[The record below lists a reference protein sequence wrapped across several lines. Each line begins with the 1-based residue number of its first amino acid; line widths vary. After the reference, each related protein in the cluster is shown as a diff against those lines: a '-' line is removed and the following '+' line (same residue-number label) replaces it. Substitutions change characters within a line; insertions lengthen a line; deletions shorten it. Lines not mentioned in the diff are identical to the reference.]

1 MSANIPFEI
10 QEEIIKRVL
19 PVKSLIQFRSVSKQ
33 WKSLIHS
40 PEFIAD
46 HSVNPAQPY
55 HLLVSYTVPSVQ
67 VNYVSIVDDDSFPHH
82 KFSPNITPTAKLVT
96 YPLRLASCHG
106 LVFLYGYSRD
116 LANGLIVLWNPS
128 IRKSV
133 GIASAPYGYGHGDVF
148 GFGVCPKTSD
158 PTIVKITYL
167 SKPYK
172 AEVFTLSSGAW
183 KSISMNLPY
192 KSLYFI
198 SQQVVIDG
206 VIHWAAFD
214 TSVDKAPCKIISF
227 DLTTKEFGEVEL
239 PDRLAWGYRYS
250 HISKLNES
258 LSVVGYLRC
267 DGRPQV
273 CDVWV
278 LSSENGNPK
287 PSFTQLFTLKVKPSV
302 NKFDYTITRFRKNGQ
317 PIFEHIPSR
326 DGSHLIELGVYEP
339 CSEHINGHGTYGLTN
354 SYTESL
360 HLLNHADSII
370 Q

>member
-1 MSANIPFEI
+1 MNLLFHANIPFEI

-33 WKSLIHS
+33 WKSLIDS

-46 HSVNPAQPY
+46 HSVNPAQPH
-55 HLLVSYTVPSVQ
+55 HLLVCYTVPSK

-106 LVFLYGYSRD
+106 LVFLY
-116 LANGLIVLWNPS
+116 
-128 IRKSV
+128 
-133 GIASAPYGYGHGDVF
+133 ASAPYDGYPDVF
-148 GFGVCPKTSD
+148 GFGVCPKTND
-158 PTIVKITYL
+158 PTIVKITYM

-183 KSISMNLPY
+183 KSISMNLPD

-198 SQQVVIDG
+198 SRQVVVDG

-214 TSVDKAPCKIISF
+214 LSVDKAPCKIISF

-258 LSVVGYLRC
+258 LAVVGYLGC

-278 LSSENGNPK
+278 LSSENGDPK

-302 NKFDYTITRFRKNGQ
+302 KNFEYTITRFRKNGQ
-317 PIFEHIPSR
+317 PIFEHIRR
-326 DGSHLIELGVYEP
+326 DGSHLIDLEVYEP
-339 CSEHINGHGTYGLTN
+339 CSEHINGHG
-354 SYTESL
+354 
-360 HLLNHADSII
+360 
-370 Q
+370 

>member
-1 MSANIPFEI
+1 MSSTN
-10 QEEIIKRVL
+10 
-19 PVKSLIQFRSVSKQ
+19 
-33 WKSLIHS
+33 
-40 PEFIAD
+40 
-46 HSVNPAQPY
+46 
-55 HLLVSYTVPSVQ
+55 
-67 VNYVSIVDDDSFPHH
+67 
-82 KFSPNITPTAKLVT
+82 
-96 YPLRLASCHG
+96 
-106 LVFLYGYSRD
+106 
-116 LANGLIVLWNPS
+116 
-128 IRKSV
+128 
-133 GIASAPYGYGHGDVF
+133 
-148 GFGVCPKTSD
+148 D
-158 PTIVKITYL
+158 PTIVKITYM
-167 SKPYK
+167 SKRYK

-206 VIHWAAFD
+206 DIHWAAFD
-214 TSVDKAPCKIISF
+214 MSVEKAPCKIISF
-227 DLTTKEFGEVEL
+227 DLRTKEFGEVEL

-258 LSVVGYLRC
+258 LAVVGYLIC

-278 LSSENGNPK
+278 LSSENGDPK

-302 NKFDYTITRFRKNGQ
+302 NKFDYPITRFRKNGQ

-326 DGSHLIELGVYEP
+326 DGSHLIDLEVYEP
-339 CSEHINGHGTYGLTN
+339 CSEHINGHGMYGLTT

-360 HLLNHADSII
+360 LLLNHADSII